1 MLQKFHRLISSCL
14 IVVLLT
20 VSLAF
25 SSPAR
30 AYAGMP
36 LDLQMATD
44 TVKNVI
50 SNVDL
55 DTAKDTVKNII
66 SNVDLDTAK
75 NAVNNVISNADVV
88 ENLLSNP
95 EIVTNTGKKILYNKQ
110 LVRDAKYFLSN
121 SPDLICSA
129 YFDFQNGADSTK
141 WDAMVKGGSAAVTV
155 GQAIS
160 SASAAGAGSLT
171 GYAGIASAVS
181 QLGLGGLT
189 QAVAGLLGS
198 NAAGAAATAVVTS
211 TVGGP
216 VVMGALLV
224 AGVGATAYGSGELT
238 KMVATNLGEWAEGSC
253 KVVLSQ
259 S

>member
-1 MLQKFHRLISSCL
+1 MLKKFHRLISSCL

-20 VSLAF
+20 VSLVF

-44 TVKNVI
+44 IVKNVF
-50 SNVDL
+50 
-55 DTAKDTVKNII
+55 

-75 NAVNNVISNADVV
+75 NAVKNVISNADAVK
-88 ENLLSNP
+88 NLLLNP
-95 EIVTNTGKKILYNKQ
+95 EVVTNTVKKVLSNKQ
-110 LVRDAKYFLSN
+110 LVRDAKDFLSN

-129 YFDFQNGADSTK
+129 YFDFQNGADSTQ

-155 GQAIS
+155 GQAIT

-189 QAVAGLLGS
+189 QAVAGFLGS

-224 AGVGATAYGSGELT
+224 AGLGATAYGSGELT